1 MTATRFHPGGRLSVQ
16 ALVSATGATVGGGS
30 SEDSWTLCTDSRE
43 MRDGAVFVAIRGESF
58 DGHRFVDEVLASWRA
73 GALVEELPSSAAT
86 AQGPVLKVDDSL
98 VAFGAAAGAFL
109 QEQAPPVAAV
119 TGSVGKTTTRA
130 MLAAI
135 LSEMGPG
142 LCTEGNFNNRVG
154 LPLTLLGLRPEHG
167 WVVLEMGMSEP
178 GEIRALTSIADPKVR
193 VITTVNAGHL
203 AFFDSVEGIAD
214 AKGELF
220 EAAGSGNTLIQPAGE
235 WFSDR
240 LPSPRGAEK
249 VTFSSRPGVAADLF
263 LLEWT
268 PRGLSGST
276 ARVSLAGTECVLELP
291 VAGRHQ
297 VDNALA
303 AAGAA
308 LAMGASV
315 SQVTEGLA
323 GVQIP
328 GRRMRVEQ
336 VGAFT
341 VVDDAYNANPASV
354 EAALQTLGSLAG
366 EGRRVAVLGDMLEL
380 GGSGADL
387 HAEAGRQ
394 AAAQGIDFLVGSG
407 PLMAHAVSAAR
418 SQGVEAVAVS
428 DSVAAG
434 LLLKE
439 YLEPGDTVLFK
450 GSRGMQMERALEA
463 IRPPSPHEKAES

>member
-1 MTATRFHPGGRLSVQ
+1 MIASRFHPAGRLSVET
-16 ALVSATGATVGGGS
+16 LVAATGGAIGGGVP
-30 SEDSWTLCTDSRE
+30 EDSWTLCTDSRE

-58 DGHRFVDEVLASWRA
+58 DGHRFVDEVLGSWRA
-73 GALVEELPSSAAT
+73 GALVEELPSSAST
-86 AQGPVLKVDDSL
+86 ARGPVLRVDDSL

-109 QEQAPPVAAV
+109 QAQGPPVAAV
-119 TGSVGKTTTRA
+119 TGSVGKTTTRT

-135 LSEMGPG
+135 LSKMGPG

-154 LPLTLLGLRPEHG
+154 LPLTLLGLRPEHS

-178 GEIRALTSIADPKVR
+178 GEIRALTEIADPKVR
-193 VITTVNAGHL
+193 VITTVNTGHL

-220 EAAGSGNTLIQPAGE
+220 EGAGKGNTLVQPAGE

-240 LPSPRGAEK
+240 LPAPEGAER
-249 VTFSSRPGVAADLF
+249 VTFSTRPGIAADLV

-268 PRGLSGST
+268 SRGLAGST
-276 ARVSLAGTECVLELP
+276 ARVGLAGVECVLELP
-291 VAGRHQ
+291 VPGRHQ

-308 LAMGASV
+308 LAMGAV
-315 SQVTEGLA
+315 PAQVQEGLA
-323 GVQIP
+323 GVQLP

-354 EAALQTLGSLAG
+354 AAALETLGSLPG
-366 EGRRVAVLGDMLEL
+366 SGRRVAVLGDMLEL
-380 GGSGADL
+380 GPDGPRL

-394 AAAQGIDFLVGSG
+394 AAERGIDLLVGSG

-418 SQGVEAVAVS
+418 GQGVEAVAVPDS
-428 DSVAAG
+428 DSAG
-434 LLLKE
+434 LLLKD

-450 GSRGMQMERALEA
+450 GSRGMQMERALDA
-463 IRPPSPHEKAES
+463 IRPLIRQRES